1 MSNDLFMASRGACH
15 PCSGVY
21 KGCDYF
27 LFFFLSSSSFFF
39 FFETKAA
46 VWKRQLCN
54 GLAYKSAC
62 LCFCLN
68 ISTTTGFVFYL
79 RDTDWIKFQSAR
91 NSTERKLSSFLTR
104 NPNDHWNQCTEIKV
118 SVPFIHFQS
127 FCLIQMY
134 ID

>member
-27 LFFFLSSSSFFF
+27 LFFFLSSSSFFSSL
-39 FFETKAA
+39 
-46 VWKRQLCN
+46 KRKRLYGN
-54 GLAYKSAC
+54 ANFATDWHINLRAC
-62 LCFCLN
+62 ASVLTFRPR
-68 ISTTTGFVFYL
+68 TGFVFYL

-104 NPNDHWNQCTEIKV
+104 NPNDHWNQRTEIKV